1 MASAC
6 VRLASA
12 RARACVD
19 AGERARIARCAAG
32 TTSRSRRKPPRS
44 SGGASTQESVEY
56 VQTPAG
62 RGEVVPMA
70 ASGRFTRGWSNEA
83 AP

>member
-6 VRLASA
+6 VRQAGA
-12 RARACVD
+12 RARAGVD
-19 AGERARIARCAAG
+19 VGDRARIASCAAG
-32 TTSRSRRKPPRS
+32 TTSRSRRRPSRL